1 MVAMLTWH
9 RDIEKTTN
17 TLQVV
22 RLAREY
28 LAALSP
34 SDFARIP
41 HNCLP
46 GHVIDES
53 DISRYS
59 ARLPQACRPG
69 RLRDEQDVE
78 LLHTSLVEAY
88 RETREAGENLTA
100 LQEMTGMVVRASIRI
115 VEIGDASK
123 PSGENPGDSIQAQ
136 APRSQ

>member
-1 MVAMLTWH
+1 MAYSKNYVLAWYRRVDTAKSPLEVVAIL
-9 RDIEKTTN
+9 RDYVAIWTPE
-17 TLQVV
+17 
-22 RLAREY
+22 
-28 LAALSP
+28 
-34 SDFARIP
+34 
-41 HNCLP
+41 
-46 GHVIDES
+46 
-53 DISRYS
+53 DIG
-59 ARLPQACRPG
+59 RLPEACRPG